1 MLIQKD
7 KYEQMFLKVN
17 DLQTN
22 NLKTYIINNTLKQ

>member
-7 KYEQMFLKVN
+7 KYEQMFLKVT